1 MYGFKDFLAVDYTQT
16 GIDQLALNAK
26 KRKRDD
32 TSGDVAEDDF
42 KPHMMYDP
50 ETGKGYKAEKPED
63 HERMSKLGYTHEKPK
78 QTNEVATLAQR
89 QKMKAAFRK
98 NKAKIALGRKK
109 AAKKL
114 ATPDQLKKRA
124 AKQARN
130 FLIKKLTKGKDKGQM
145 SFSQRAALEK
155 QLEKKKGAIQKIAK
169 KLLPKVK
176 QADRAKLKTPKG
188 DADGDG
194 KADK

>member
-1 MYGFKDFLAVDYTQT
+1 MYGFKDFLTVDYTQT

-32 TSGDVAEDDF
+32 TSGDVAE
-42 KPHMMYDP
+42 
-50 ETGKGYKAEKPED
+50 
-63 HERMSKLGYTHEKPK
+63 
-78 QTNEVATLAQR
+78 VATLAQR
-89 QKMKAAFRK
+89 QKMKQAFKK

-124 AKQARN
+124 EKQARN
-130 FLIKKLTKGKDKGQM
+130 VLIKKLTKGKDKGEM

-155 QLEKKKGAIQKIAK
+155 QLEKKKGAIKKIAK

-176 QADRAKLKTPKG
+176 QADRAKLKGPEG
-188 DADGDG
+188 GG
-194 KADK
+194 E

>member
-32 TSGDVAEDDF
+32 TSGDVAE
-42 KPHMMYDP
+42 
-50 ETGKGYKAEKPED
+50 
-63 HERMSKLGYTHEKPK
+63 
-78 QTNEVATLAQR
+78 VATLAQR

-98 NKAKIALGRKK
+98 NKAKIALGKAK

-124 AKQARN
+124 EKQARN
-130 FLIKKLTKGKDKGQM
+130 VLIKKLTKGKDKGEM

-155 QLEKKKGAIQKIAK
+155 QLEKKKGAIKKIAK

-176 QADRAKLKTPKG
+176 QADRAKLKKPKG